1 MNPDGSNP
9 VQRTFGPGNKTQA
22 RWSPDGRRIAYV
34 SDETGNLE
42 IFLMNPDGSHRVNLT
57 NNPNDDYEPAWSPD
71 GTILAFTTTRYIGQ
85 TQVYLMPVN
94 CGGIDEDCVPGEV
107 RSLSRGYADESIPA
121 WAPPDVPELHW
132 MPEDQPLAVAISI
145 NQAPNRLFFRSEETG
160 NPPIWYDVQ
169 DRIMGVHDL
178 RWTPDGESI
187 VFTWFYDR
195 KNEIYS
201 MPIAERGNNWFKL
214 TNSLGNKEPTISP
227 DGEWIIFTSTRDQN
241 PEIYR
246 MKIDGSD
253 QVNLT
258 NRLGVDMDPDWQPPP
273 RGN

>member
-9 VQRTFGPGNKTQA
+9 VQLTFGPGNKTQA
-22 RWSPDGRRIAYV
+22 RWSPDGRRIAFV
-34 SDETGNLE
+34 SDEKGNLE
-42 IFLMNPDGSHRVNLT
+42 IFVMNPDGSHRVNLT

-71 GTILAFTTTRYIGQ
+71 GTILAFTTTRYTGQ
-85 TQVYLMPVN
+85 IQVYLLPVN
-94 CGGIDEDCVPGEV
+94 CGGIQEDCVPGEA
-107 RSLSRGYADESIPA
+107 RSLSRGYADESFPV
-121 WAPPDVPELHW
+121 WAPPDMPMPHW

-169 DRIMGVHDL
+169 DRIMSVHDL
-178 RWTPDGESI
+178 RWTPDGQSI

-201 MPIAERGNNWFKL
+201 MPIAERGNNWLKL

-253 QVNLT
+253 QINLS
-258 NRLGVDMDPDWQPPP
+258 NRLGVDMDPDWQPPFP
-273 RGN
+273 G